1 MIPRCT
7 IGTGVTGAVRYIMSE
22 GRDPATDKPRPC
34 PETGSRVAWF
44 GGTGFGF
51 AIRTPKD
58 ADLARRIMEFGAQN
72 QASRT
77 RPCVKDCLHLSLG
90 WRPGETPTVEDM
102 EAAALEALK
111 ALGMENARALFA
123 IHGDEAYAHIHIV
136 ASKIDPA
143 TGRAYDLKGNYLQLS
158 RWAEQYERA
167 HGGVV
172 CTGRQEANALRDA
185 IRARDGASVLAQITK
200 TRATFTERDLLRL
213 LTKEIKSGRDCA
225 EFARRIL
232 SLPDIVPLSDEP
244 ESEPSRFSTRSILE
258 AEGYVLRAAQG
269 LNRQSWHGIDAK
281 TRAAVLRHAQ
291 FQGITDEQAKALH
304 HSTGADGLAL
314 IDGRAGTGKSY
325 TLAAV
330 RTAYEAGGCHVI
342 GLAPTNAVAQD
353 MQRDGFSRAG
363 TIHSELF
370 ALNNGR
376 TAWNRK
382 TVVIVDEAAMVDTKL
397 MAMVTAHAFHAGAKL
412 ILVGDD
418 RQLSSIDHGGMF
430 SVLKERYGAAEL
442 TSVRRQTKDDDR
454 RATELMAEG
463 NFFDALERYEAK
475 GAIHWSATQDQ
486 ARAALVRRWAADTA
500 DDPQRSR
507 FVFAYTNLDVDD
519 LNRDLRRVREL
530 RGELGV
536 PHAFETK
543 HGLALFAVGDRVQVT
558 GTNKPLGLFNGNAGV
573 IETIDGEDITVRLD
587 GKDAR
592 CVTFNASAFNEFR
605 HGYAGTIYK
614 GQGRT
619 IDQTYLYHSEHW
631 RSAASYVALS
641 RHRQKAELFVARD
654 IARDVRQLSRQM
666 GRIEE
671 RRAAS
676 QFYVA
681 GQPPDPVRPLS
692 PSDLLARLADYAPEW
707 RMRVPLRSSP
717 GTQEITR
724 RRRRIGAAPTSSRS
738 SSSSPEASWRPIDA
752 VPVPSPVT
760 PTSRSESRKL
770 PSGDNAVV
778 VANTHSGSRAGLLWA
793 WRQLAAWLMRRI
805 FAPSR
810 PAPKP
815 RQIGPKFER

>member
-1 MIPRCT
+1 MIPRCS
-7 IGTGVTGAVRYIMSE
+7 IGKGVTGAVRYILSE
-22 GRDPATDKPRPC
+22 GRDPATGQSRPL
-34 PETGSRVAWF
+34 PKNGSRVTWF

-51 AIRTPKD
+51 PILSLAD
-58 ADLARRIMEFGAQN
+58 ADLARRVMEFGALN

-90 WRPGETPTVEDM
+90 WRPGETPTVEEM

-123 IHGDEAYAHIHIV
+123 IHADEAYAHIHIV

-143 TGRAYDLKGNYLQLS
+143 TGRAYDLKGNYLKLS
-158 RWAEQYERA
+158 RWAEGYERT
-167 HGGVV
+167 HGGIV
-172 CTGRQEANALRDA
+172 CAGRQEANALRDA
-185 IRARDGASVLAQITK
+185 IRARDAVAVLAQITK
-200 TRATFTERDLLRL
+200 TRATFTGRDLDRILS
-213 LTKEIKSGRDCA
+213 KEIKSLRDRA
-225 EFARRIL
+225 EFSRKIL
-232 SLPDIVPLSDEP
+232 SLPDIVALSDAP
-244 ESEPSRFSTRSILE
+244 EATPCRFSTRSILE

-269 LNRQSWHGIDAK
+269 LSRQTSHGVSARAI
-281 TRAAVLRHAQ
+281 AAVLRHSR
-291 FQGITDEQAKALH
+291 FRGITDEQRRALH
-304 HSTGADGLAL
+304 HATGSGGLAL

-330 RTAYEAGGCHVI
+330 RTAYEVSGCHVI

-353 MQRDGFSRAG
+353 MQRDGFARAG

-370 ALNNGR
+370 ALNSGR
-376 TAWNRK
+376 TVWNRK

-442 TSVRRQTKDDDR
+442 TAVRRQTKDDDR

-475 GAIHWSATQDQ
+475 GAIHWSASQDQ

-507 FVFAYTNLDVDD
+507 FVFAYTNLDVDE
-519 LNRDLRRVREL
+519 LNRDLRRIRDE

-536 PHAFETK
+536 PHEFETK
-543 HGLALFAVGDRVQVT
+543 HGRASFAAGDRLQIT
-558 GTNKPLGLFNGNAGV
+558 GTNKALGLFNGNAGV
-573 IETIDGEDITVRLD
+573 IVTIDGVDVTVRLD

-592 CVTFNASAFNEFR
+592 LVTFNASAFNEFR

-641 RHRQKAELFVARD
+641 RHRQKAELFVAREV
-654 IARDVRQLSRQM
+654 ARDVRQLARQM

-676 QFYVA
+676 HFFVGGKA
-681 GQPPDPVRPLS
+681 PGPVRPLA
-692 PSDLLARLADYAPEW
+692 PSELLARLADFAPKW
-707 RMRVPLRSSP
+707 GMRVPSRNAPAKNELTYRRHRVSS
-717 GTQEITR
+717 
-724 RRRRIGAAPTSSRS
+724 ASSSRGG
-738 SSSSPEASWRPIDA
+738 SWGLSAA
-752 VPVPSPVT
+752 VPAAHTRHAT
-760 PTSRSESRKL
+760 PQTM
-770 PSGDNAVV
+770 PSGDGIAGADVG
-778 VANTHSGSRAGLLWA
+778 AGAQAGLLWA
-793 WRQLAAWLMRRI
+793 WRQLASWVMRRI
-805 FAPSR
+805 LAPAR
-810 PAPKP
+810 PVPKP
-815 RQIGPKFER
+815 RQSGLRFDR

>member
-1 MIPRCT
+1 MIPRCSV
-7 IGTGVTGAVRYIMSE
+7 GKGVTGAVRYILSE
-22 GRDPATDKPRPC
+22 GRDPATGKPRPL
-34 PETGSRVAWF
+34 PKNGSRVAWL

-51 AIRTPKD
+51 AIRSQAD
-58 ADLARRIMEFGAQN
+58 ADLARRIMEFGALN

-77 RPCVKDCLHLSLG
+77 RPCVKDCVHLSLG
-90 WRPGETPTVEDM
+90 WRPGETPSIEDM
-102 EAAALEALK
+102 EAAALGALK

-123 IHGDEAYAHIHIV
+123 FHGDEAHAHLHIV
-136 ASKIDPA
+136 ASKINPV
-143 TGRAYDLKGNYLQLS
+143 TGRAYDLKGNYLKLS
-158 RWAEQYERA
+158 RWAEHYERA

-172 CTGRQEANALRDA
+172 CTGREEANALRDA
-185 IRARDGASVLAQITK
+185 IRARDSAAVLAQITK
-200 TRATFTERDLLRL
+200 TRATFTERDLNRILA
-213 LTKEIKSGRDCA
+213 KEIKFERDRA
-225 EFARRIL
+225 EFSRRIL
-232 SLPDIVPLSDEP
+232 SLPDIVALSDEP
-244 ESEPSRFSTRSILE
+244 DTATSRFSTRSILD

-269 LNRQSWHGIDAK
+269 LSRQTSHGIDAR
-281 TRAAVLRHAQ
+281 TVAAVLRETR
-291 FQGITDEQAKALH
+291 FQGMTDEQRRALH
-304 HSTGADGLAL
+304 HAIGSDGLAL
-314 IDGRAGTGKSY
+314 IDGRAGTGKSF

-330 RTAYEAGGCHVI
+330 RTAYEERGYCVI

-353 MQRDGFSRAG
+353 MLRDGFGRAG

-382 TVVIVDEAAMVDTKL
+382 MVIIVDEAAMVDTKL

-430 SVLKERYGAAEL
+430 SVLKDRYGAAEL
-442 TSVRRQTKDDDR
+442 TAVRRQTKDDDR

-475 GAIHWSATQDQ
+475 GAIHWNASQDQ

-500 DDPQRSR
+500 DDPQLSR

-519 LNRDLRRVREL
+519 LNRHLRRIREA

-536 PHAFETK
+536 PHEFETK
-543 HGLALFAVGDRVQVT
+543 HGLAVFAAGDRVQFT
-558 GTNKPLGLFNGNAGV
+558 GTSKPLGLFNGNAGV
-573 IETIDGEDITVRLD
+573 IETIDDVDITVRLD
-587 GKDAR
+587 GKEAR
-592 CVTFNASAFNEFR
+592 RVTFNASAFNEFR

-641 RHRQKAELFVARD
+641 RHRQKAELFVAREV
-654 IARDVRQLSRQM
+654 ARDIRQLARQM

-676 QFYVA
+676 QFFV
-681 GQPPDPVRPLS
+681 GGKPPGPVRPLS
-692 PSDLLARLADYAPEW
+692 PSELLARLAEHAPEW
-707 RMRVPLRSSP
+707 RMQVSSRRASAN
-717 GTQEITR
+717 GETTR
-724 RRRRIGAAPTSSRS
+724 RMRRFGAAPPSSPTGSGRRTDDMSSSSRS
-738 SSSSPEASWRPIDA
+738 VLSEDRVVIAEARSD
-752 VPVPSPVT
+752 
-760 PTSRSESRKL
+760 SRS
-770 PSGDNAVV
+770 
-778 VANTHSGSRAGLLWA
+778 GLLWA
-793 WRQLAAWLMRRI
+793 WRQLASWVMRRI
-805 FAPSR
+805 FAPAR
-810 PAPKP
+810 PTSKRRPS
-815 RQIGPKFER
+815 GPSLDR